1 MSPAQQIL
9 FLGTIIFTNTFF
21 IVIWII
27 KFIFAMRTIIRQNQE
42 NLYVVLFLCCRKDK
56 LVKEDIKLAREAK
69 RETIIE
75 KIEDIQFFIK
85 KMKEIYSKEIF
96 FEGHDRFLK
105 MLYSIENERKN
116 IDLSVKRYDLYV
128 QGKIAR
134 DRKFDPKRM
143 EEVQR

>member
-1 MSPAQQIL
+1 MTPLQETI
-9 FLGTIIFTNTFF
+9 FLVTIVACNSFF
-21 IVIWII
+21 ILVWLV
-27 KFIFAMRTIIRQNQE
+27 KFILAMKNMIRKNQE

-56 LVKEDIKLAREAK
+56 LAKADIRLAREAK

-75 KIEDIQFFIK
+75 KIEDVQFFIK

-96 FEGHDRFLK
+96 YEGHDKFLK
-105 MLYSIENERKN
+105 MLYHIENERKN
-116 IDLSVKRYDLYV
+116 IDLTVKRYDLYV

-143 EEVQR
+143 AEV